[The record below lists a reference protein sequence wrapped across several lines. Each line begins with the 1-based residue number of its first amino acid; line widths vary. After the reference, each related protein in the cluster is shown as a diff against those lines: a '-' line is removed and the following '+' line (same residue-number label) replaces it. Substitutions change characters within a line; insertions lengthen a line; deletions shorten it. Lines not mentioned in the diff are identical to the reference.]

1 MQPLLE
7 LAIWDYR
14 LCMLWNFQIRPN
26 MGLNPTIPANSKA
39 GVLNILYIYQIF
51 SLSPVQVELT
61 PRSTRSIFQQLV
73 NGLSLEFIA
82 FCCQISLEDP
92 TGTRLQERQ
101 VQTELLKVLLLDLL
115 MSFPKST
122 PLS

>member
-1 MQPLLE
+1 
-7 LAIWDYR
+7 
-14 LCMLWNFQIRPN
+14 
-26 MGLNPTIPANSKA
+26 MGLNPTIPTNSKA

-51 SLSPVQVELT
+51 SLSPVRVELT

-73 NGLSLEFIA
+73 NGLSLKFIA